1 MLPTFPACASKVS
14 GRLSKWIEE
23 PISPATVAVH
33 GGTEPDAVTGAILTP
48 IYLSTTFVQPSVENY
63 LSSGYSYSRQD
74 NPTVRAC
81 ERRIAS
87 LEEGADAIC
96 VSSGMAATVTVFS
109 AFLKSG
115 DHCILTQ
122 CSYGGTNR

>member
-1 MLPTFPACASKVS
+1 MPMPPCQGKVS
-14 GRLSKWIEE
+14 GQLSKWIDS
-23 PISPATVAVH
+23 PISAETVAVH
-33 GGTEPDAVTGAILTP
+33 GGTAPDPLTGAILTP
-48 IYLSTTFVQPSVENY
+48 LYLSTTFVQPSVENY
-63 LSSGYSYSRQD
+63 LASGFSYSRQD
-74 NPTVRAC
+74 NPTIR
-81 ERRIAS
+81 S
-87 LEEGADAIC
+87 LEKRITALEDGADAVC